1 MIRLK
6 GNEYQ
11 LLLLDTNALS
21 DILKEP
27 KKWISFLNDN
37 FDISKTILSYS
48 IFSLSEIY
56 KSKPLF
62 SEYLTFFSVYPSVIL
77 DGYDSIFK
85 KEIAS
90 YRKQNKEINPIV
102 IAPFVIRS
110 NEIDSPRE
118 KLEQVLKLSGFYD
131 RTQYWQDARKEI
143 LDGIIELKK
152 NFTPANGKTYS
163 LKEVENFIF
172 IVSSQQ
178 IRIRDENFARNEIQ
192 IMKRDIDI
200 HQFPS
205 IFSTSFVVFY
215 KFYPDNRDPILS
227 DVFDIIISSL
237 LPYVDIVITE
247 GHLCEIIR
255 KVQKRHHFINNLK
268 YYSIREIKQKI
279 L

>member
-62 SEYLTFFSVYPSVIL
+62 SEYLTFFSIYPSVIL

-102 IAPFVIRS
+102 IAPFLIKS

-118 KLEQVLKLSGFYD
+118 KLEQVLKLSGFYE

-163 LKEVENFIF
+163 LIEIENFIF
-172 IVSSQQ
+172 INTSQQ
-178 IRIRDENFARNEIQ
+178 IKLRDKSFVRNEIQ

-205 IFSTSFVVFY
+205 ILSTSFVVFY
-215 KFYPDNRDPILS
+215 KFYPDNREAILS

-237 LPYVDIVITE
+237 LPYIDIVITE

-255 KVQKRHHFINNLK
+255 KVQKKHNFINNLK
-268 YYSIREIKQKI
+268 YYSIREVKQKI